1 MQSWSDDER
10 RVRGM
15 LMELSFYRSA
25 LAALILEQPTK
36 MLVVPKDQLNSDIA
50 LHGEIVKDVNYS
62 IDFVRLQV
70 RSQGKII
77 VPETEGV

>member
-15 LMELSFYRSA
+15 LMELAFYRSA
-25 LAALILEQPTK
+25 LAALILEQPGK
-36 MLVVPKDQLNSDIA
+36 ILVVPKDKLHSDIA
-50 LHGEIVKDVNYS
+50 VHAEIVKDVNYS

-70 RSQGKII
+70 RSQGKI
-77 VPETEGV
+77 VEPEQEVV